1 MSATTTSD
9 AKPLPQPDPVTVPY
23 WESVRRHAMRLQRCR
38 VCRRFVFYPRPLCPF
53 CFDGPLEW
61 VPVSG
66 RGVIYAFTVV
76 HRAPGPEFQ
85 PDLPYTVALVDL
97 DEGARMMTTIVSRPA
112 DGAASTTA
120 PVTMGTSASAAVPIT
135 IGTAVE
141 VVYEDVTP
149 EVTLPRFRPL
159 PAGGPAGGH

>member
-1 MSATTTSD
+1 MSD
-9 AKPLPQPDPVTVPY
+9 AKPLPQPDPVTAPY
-23 WESVRRHAMRLQRCR
+23 WESVRRHQMRLQRCR
-38 VCRRFVFYPRPLCPF
+38 ACRRFVFYPRPLCPF

-61 VPVSG
+61 APVSG

-76 HRAPGPEFQ
+76 YRAPAPEFQ

-97 DEGARMMTTIVSRPA
+97 EEGARMMTTIVSRPA
-112 DGAASTTA
+112 
-120 PVTMGTSASAAVPIT
+120 ASAAPIT

-159 PAGGPAGGH
+159 PPGEPAHGS